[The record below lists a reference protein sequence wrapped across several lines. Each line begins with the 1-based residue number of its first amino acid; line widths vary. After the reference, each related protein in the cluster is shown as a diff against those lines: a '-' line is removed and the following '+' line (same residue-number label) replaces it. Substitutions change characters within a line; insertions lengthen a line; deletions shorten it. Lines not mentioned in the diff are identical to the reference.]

1 MRQWRVIKP
10 NTEKLTFSNITQPF
24 IDWLEFRPPIP
35 WFHLPLAHCW
45 LRTDFKKG
53 SFLLERSESLHR
65 HRLMENGDSQRAQL
79 SHLSPEIPACP
90 PPPCSLH
97 QEWWAEVALK
107 GSLLVSNFLLALTK
121 ETGGMRVLFF
131 QFPPW
136 GFSSG
141 WLCPA
146 SCLASLWAQPLN
158 LQVSITSLYLVLQSE
173 NSPRGST
180 VLFLVD
186 SLYSDHTLL
195 NSPFTKISSN
205 YSHIISFWLRF
216 QLIDVFYCYQ
226 PELLGKKKKVS

>member
-1 MRQWRVIKP
+1 
-10 NTEKLTFSNITQPF
+10 
-24 IDWLEFRPPIP
+24 
-35 WFHLPLAHCW
+35 
-45 LRTDFKKG
+45 
-53 SFLLERSESLHR
+53 
-65 HRLMENGDSQRAQL
+65 MENGDSQRAQL

-141 WLCPA
+141 WLCPG

-158 LQVSITSLYLVLQSE
+158 LQVSITSIPCFAEWKQPPGQYCTIPCWFLILWSYPFKQSFYQNFLQLFPYYQFLAEIPTDRCVL
-173 NSPRGST
+173 
-180 VLFLVD
+180 
-186 SLYSDHTLL
+186 LL
-195 NSPFTKISSN
+195 PTRTFGEEKEG
-205 YSHIISFWLRF
+205 
-216 QLIDVFYCYQ
+216 
-226 PELLGKKKKVS
+226 ELA